1 MNIIIEST
9 DQNCLDE
16 YSQISIRFEVKSILE
31 VSFKNN
37 GLNGIQISEKPID
50 KPYFKNYDEFESPQD
65 WTNKWDTSKW
75 GFFIARN
82 NENKIIGGMT
92 IAYDTENVLML
103 EGRKDMSV
111 IWDIRIDSKYR
122 RTGIGSILFQ
132 KAIEFSKERN
142 CKTIKIETQNNNVQA
157 CQFYLKQDCYLGGI
171 HPGVYNEFPSEIQL
185 LWYKKISNEELP

>member
-1 MNIIIEST
+1 MNIKIEST

-16 YSQISIRFEVKSILE
+16 YSQIPIGFKVESIYEVL
-31 VSFKNN
+31 FKNN
-37 GLNGIQISEKPID
+37 GLGGIQILEKPID

-65 WTNKWDTSKW
+65 WTKKWDTSKW

-82 NENKIIGGMT
+82 NNNKVIAGMT
-92 IAYDTENVLML
+92 IAYNTENIIML

-142 CKTIKIETQNNNVQA
+142 CKIIKIETQNNNVIA
-157 CQFYLKQDCYLGGI
+157 CRFYAKQGCYLGSI
-171 HPGVYNEFPSEIQL
+171 HPNIYNELPSEIQF
-185 LWYKKISNEELP
+185 LWYKNI